1 MKPRTAIFQH
11 MTHTRES
18 AESVTLTVNGTE
30 LEVRPDTSVADLLNS
45 LGIDPRM
52 VVVEH
57 NREILRDRDAYDQ
70 RVLSAGDVVE
80 IVHFVGGG

>member
-1 MKPRTAIFQH
+1 

-18 AESVTLTVNGTE
+18 AESVALTVNGTVR
-30 LEVRPDTSVADLLNS
+30 EVRPGASVADLLAS
-45 LGIDPRM
+45 LGIDPQM

-57 NREILRDRDAYDQ
+57 NREILRKPDMHGQ
-70 RVLSAGDVVE
+70 RALSAGDVVE